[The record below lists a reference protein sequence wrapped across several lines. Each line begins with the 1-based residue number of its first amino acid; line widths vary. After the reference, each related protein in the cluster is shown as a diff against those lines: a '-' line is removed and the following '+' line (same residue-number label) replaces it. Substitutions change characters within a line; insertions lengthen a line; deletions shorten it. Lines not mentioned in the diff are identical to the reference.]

1 MLTLQAVSCRAPGSN
16 GSGGMLLEDVGF
28 SLAAGE
34 LAALFGPSGGGKST
48 LLRLLVR
55 LLEPS
60 AGTLRFHGRALD
72 EWDPR
77 QLRRKIGLVR
87 QQAQMFPGTVLDNL
101 QLPFGWRR
109 QAAPAA
115 DSEAVREVLGWS
127 RLDPALLDRPADQ
140 LSVGQRQ
147 RVALAR
153 TLLQEPELLLL
164 DEPTSALDRPT
175 ADQIGEA
182 LCRLT
187 RQRNLAILLVSHDLR
202 LVERLADR
210 GLFLAEGRLV
220 ETGPVPQLLRQPQTT
235 ELQEFLRQTGDSEDG
250 L

>member
-1 MLTLQAVSCRAPGSN
+1 MLTLQGVACQTPATDRSGSA
-16 GSGGMLLEDVGF
+16 LLKEIAF

-34 LAALFGPSGGGKST
+34 LIGLFGPSGGGKST

-60 AGTLRFHGRALD
+60 AGEIRFHGRALG

-77 QLRRKIGLVR
+77 RLRRKIGLVR
-87 QQAQMFPGTVLDNL
+87 QQAHMFPGTVLDNL
-101 QLPFGWRR
+101 QLPFTWRR
-109 QAAPAA
+109 QSPPEA
-115 DSEAVREVLGWS
+115 DSTAIREVLAWS
-127 RLDPALLDRPADQ
+127 RLEPALLGRPADQ

-147 RVALAR
+147 RVSLAR

-164 DEPTSALDRPT
+164 DEPTSGLDRPT
-175 ADQIGEA
+175 ADQVGDA
-182 LCRLT
+182 LRRLT
-187 RQRNLAILLVSHDLR
+187 RERKLAILLVSHDLR

-210 GLFLAEGRLV
+210 GLFLAAGRLV
-220 ETGPVPQLLRQPQTT
+220 EQGPLPRLLEQPQTAA
-235 ELQEFLRQTGDSEDG
+235 LQEFLRQTGDSGHD